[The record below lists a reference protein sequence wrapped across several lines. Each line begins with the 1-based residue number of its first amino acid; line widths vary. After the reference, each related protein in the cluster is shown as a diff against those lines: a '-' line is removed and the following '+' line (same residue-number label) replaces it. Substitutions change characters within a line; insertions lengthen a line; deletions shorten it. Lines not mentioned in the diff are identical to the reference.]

1 MTVMFILIAGLESSL
16 AYYSSFDE
24 CHRQMGPRS
33 FCVRVYD

>member
-24 CHRQMGPRS
+24 CFAELKPRS
-33 FCVRVYD
+33 FCVRVYE